1 MTALSDIIK
10 KQIKR
15 FGPMPVSEYMTLCL
29 LHPEHGYYTNR
40 DALGAQGDFTTA
52 PEISQMFGE
61 LIGLALAQSWIDQGM
76 PTPFVL
82 AELGPGNGTLMA
94 DILRATKSVPN
105 FHASMEL
112 HLVEASPEMRER
124 QKSAL
129 SGYNVTWLDY
139 FSELP
144 QMPLFLI
151 ANEFFDCLPIKQYR
165 RTDEGW
171 QEQMIAVE
179 GDQLHFILGT
189 ATSEDVFSKTNDIP
203 RGDMLEI
210 SPPSVAFASAIGEHI
225 QTNGGCAI
233 IIDYGEWDSDGDS
246 LQALKNHTKI
256 DPLTHCGKADLTA
269 HVSFKDLTNAASKF
283 AKASP
288 MISQGILLERLGITQ
303 RAQTLAKN
311 MDGAA
316 LENHISAH
324 KRLTHPDEMG
334 SLFKAIAIIPENSDL
349 PAGFNE

>member
-1 MTALSDIIK
+1 
-10 KQIKR
+10 
-15 FGPMPVSEYMTLCL
+15 
-29 LHPEHGYYTNR
+29 
-40 DALGAQGDFTTA
+40 
-52 PEISQMFGE
+52 
-61 LIGLALAQSWIDQGM
+61 
-76 PTPFVL
+76 
-82 AELGPGNGTLMA
+82 
-94 DILRATKSVPN
+94 
-105 FHASMEL
+105 MEL
-112 HLVEASPEMRER
+112 HLVEASAGMRER

-144 QMPLFLI
+144 QMPLFLV

-203 RGDMLEI
+203 NGDMLEI

-246 LQALKNHTKI
+246 LQALKSHTKI

-303 RAQTLAKN
+303 RAQTLAKS
-311 MDGAA
+311 MGGTA